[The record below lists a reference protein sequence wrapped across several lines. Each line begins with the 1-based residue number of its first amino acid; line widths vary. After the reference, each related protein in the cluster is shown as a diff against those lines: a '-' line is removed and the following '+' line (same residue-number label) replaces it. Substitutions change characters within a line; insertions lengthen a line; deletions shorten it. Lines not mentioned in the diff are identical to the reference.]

1 MQHHWHWPEFE
12 NKTMIVALQQKNE
25 RLLDQWFD
33 KSLRSDIA
41 ENDDSLP
48 AKAVPL
54 IDAADGKWTREVLK
68 ETILWLHI
76 TDMSA
81 QDQILFQQV

>member
-1 MQHHWHWPEFE
+1 M
-12 NKTMIVALQQKNE
+12 ALTRVWEQNYDCCFTAKKE

-41 ENDDSLP
+41 GNDDSLP
-48 AKAVPL
+48 AKAAPL

-68 ETILWLHI
+68 ETILWFLI

-81 QDQILFQQV
+81 QDRILF